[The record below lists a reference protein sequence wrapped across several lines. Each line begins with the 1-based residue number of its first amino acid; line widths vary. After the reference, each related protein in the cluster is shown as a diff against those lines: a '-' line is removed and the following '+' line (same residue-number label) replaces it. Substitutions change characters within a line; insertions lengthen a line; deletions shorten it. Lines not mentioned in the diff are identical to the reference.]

1 MTLAAGFRSYPDIF
15 HVCACVRV
23 CKLRHNSLDVAL
35 SGGGGVGVGG
45 GGGGGGEGGGDG
57 GSDGGGDGGE
67 SVGGGGGLQR
77 VSSQLS
83 NAGWWRMRSRFLLG
97 RVQYRHGARVKW
109 SRA

>member
-35 SGGGGVGVGG
+35 SGGGGVGVGV
-45 GGGGGGEGGGDG
+45 GGGGGE
-57 GSDGGGDGGE
+57 GGGDGGE